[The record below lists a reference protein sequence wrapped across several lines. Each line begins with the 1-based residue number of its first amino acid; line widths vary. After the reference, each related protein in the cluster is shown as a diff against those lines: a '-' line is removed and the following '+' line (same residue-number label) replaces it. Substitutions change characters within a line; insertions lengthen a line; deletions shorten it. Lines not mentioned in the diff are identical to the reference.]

1 MKVEVWMDSE
11 RPACGEV
18 GEEVG
23 YINGSLKGRIRQRD
37 LKFPEWRLV
46 ASEKLSKK
54 LIRTEQ

>member
-1 MKVEVWMDSE
+1 MDSE

-23 YINGSLKGRIRQRD
+23 YINGSLQDRITQRD
-37 LKFPEWRLV
+37 LKLPEWRLV

-54 LIRTEQ
+54 LIKTEQ